1 MQAQQQQAAWA
12 ALVGPRDDNPFVE
25 QFELRSVL
33 CTPEHLPGQSLIRP
47 LDNGEIA
54 ALPAFI

>member
-25 QFELRSVL
+25 QF
-33 CTPEHLPGQSLIRP
+33 PEHLPGQSLIRP
-47 LDNGEIA
+47 PDNGEIA